1 MLKIP
6 VTAKNYEDVDPR
18 LVAKQVAR
26 CRYYTL
32 ADLASHSSHYDCWVA
47 LFGRVLDLTPLLVK
61 HQNEL
66 ALPLIAAAGTD
77 ISDWFDEKTRNPTR
91 HIDPETG
98 IEQPYTPQGR
108 FIHIPP
114 PYPSGDWATTVGTPW
129 WLDEKYV
136 IGRLTKKTRKIRIL
150 NLLVQ
155 HEVVLEVPCED
166 TINEIQRR
174 YLSENDHAG
183 SYTWKRLEK
192 PLNME
197 QTLEENG
204 IPDEEMRLRELGINP
219 DDHIPTLH
227 LYFNDDLTVA

>member
-1 MLKIP
+1 MLN
-6 VTAKNYEDVDPR
+6 TAITTKNYEDIDPR
-18 LVAKQVAR
+18 LVTKQVAR
-26 CRYYTL
+26 RRHYTL
-32 ADLASHSSHYDCWVA
+32 SDIARHSSHYDCWVA

-77 ISDWFDEKTRNPTR
+77 ISDWFDEETRNPKR
-91 HIDPETG
+91 HIDPATG

-114 PYPSGDWATTVGTPW
+114 PYPSADWATNIETPW

-136 IGRLTKKTRKIRIL
+136 IGHLTKKARKIRIR

-155 HEVVLEVPCED
+155 HDVVLEVASED
-166 TINEIQRR
+166 TIKEIQAR

-183 SYTWKRLEK
+183 SYMWTRLEK
-192 PLNME
+192 PLDME
-197 QTLEENG
+197 RTLEENG
-204 IPDEEMRLRELGINP
+204 IPDEEARLRTLGINP
-219 DDHIPTLH
+219 DDHIPALH